1 MSRKPVMTALRA
13 AGQEYVRLIQTP
25 GFLSSLGVGLVLA
38 AGSLGLNYAASIY
51 ADAHQSNFVR
61 DMLLDRLP
69 LVDTSLVV
77 DQGMV
82 LFAIAVAAL
91 AASFPGRVPFLV
103 KSVALFVAVRAVFI
117 SLTHLAVYPQHIV
130 PQQDDLTQAL
140 AYFSTDGS
148 LFFSGHTGLPLL
160 VALIFRDRRSIRMA
174 FLAASIVASA
184 SVLLA
189 HVHYT
194 IDVLGAAFITPTIYR
209 MAGWCFPRDLAF
221 GLTNGIART
230 VHDRGLAPVAPRRKQ
245 EIPREP
251 AGPWPSDPG
260 WSEPA
265 GAAIRGWEGNGC
277 PAGDGAAMESAR
289 ANIRLTSERAPG
301 SALRPTPNVER

>member
-1 MSRKPVMTALRA
+1 MSRKPVMTALPA

-25 GFLSSLGVGLVLA
+25 GFLSSFGVGLVLV

-91 AASFPGRVPFLV
+91 AASFPRRVPFLV

-160 VALIFRDRRSIRMA
+160 VALIFWDRRSIRMA
-174 FLAASIVASA
+174 LLAASIVASA

-194 IDVLGAAFITPTIYR
+194 IDVLGAVFITPTIYR

-230 VHDRGLAPVAPRRKQ
+230 VHDRGLAPVGPRREQ

-277 PAGDGAAMESAR
+277 PAGNGAAMESAR
-289 ANIRLTSERAPG
+289 ANIRLTSGRTSG
-301 SALRPTPNVER
+301 NALRPTPNVER

>member
-25 GFLSSLGVGLVLA
+25 GFLWSFGVGLVLV

-91 AASFPGRVPFLV
+91 AASFPSRVPFLV

-160 VALIFRDRRSIRMA
+160 VALIFWDRRSIRMA
-174 FLAASIVASA
+174 FLAASVVASA

-194 IDVLGAAFITPTIYR
+194 IDVLGAVFITPTIYR

-230 VHDRGLAPVAPRRKQ
+230 VHDRGLAPVGPRTEQ
-245 EIPREP
+245 GIPREP

-265 GAAIRGWEGNGC
+265 GAAIRGWEGNGYA
-277 PAGDGAAMESAR
+277 AGNRAAMESAR
-289 ANIRLTSERAPG
+289 ANIRLTSGHTPG
-301 SALRPTPNVER
+301 NALRPTPNVEW